1 MTEGEGTYAQLVELA
16 QKKDDTPKPSVRPG
30 RKVGSSAAPEAKAVS
45 GEPAEDL
52 STTPYIS
59 QNYRFTEDE
68 LRWLR
73 RQAYSLTERLGAKV
87 SQNTILRVA
96 LHQLRE
102 LCTKSP
108 KSNPLL
114 DTLTRIKK

>member
-1 MTEGEGTYAQLVELA
+1 MKEAEGTYSQLVELSQEKA
-16 QKKDDTPKPSVRPG
+16 PATRPAPREPARPKAE
-30 RKVGSSAAPEAKAVS
+30 AAADLS
-45 GEPAEDL
+45 AEDL

-73 RQAYSLTERLGAKV
+73 RQAYNLTERLGAKV

-96 LHQLRE
+96 LQLLRDT
-102 LCTKSP
+102 CSKSP
-108 KSNPLL
+108 KDNPLSEAL
-114 DTLTRIKK
+114 SKLKK